1 MIQNVKGIV
10 GSLLGLN
17 TVEVDVMIQST
28 IQTYTPVLLT
38 IARLLFVIGFI
49 CCLITYPL
57 PAIFIGILGY
67 YLIELETRVDMLEHK
82 LKEQNKCY

>member
-1 MIQNVKGIV
+1 MRNVKEIV

-28 IQTYTPVLLT
+28 IQTYTPALLT
-38 IARLLFVIGFI
+38 IARLLFVIGFV
-49 CCLITYPL
+49 CCLIIYPL

-67 YLIELETRVDMLEHK
+67 YLIELETRVNMLEHK
-82 LKEQNKCY
+82 LKEQDKRY

>member
-1 MIQNVKGIV
+1 MQNVKGIV
-10 GSLLGLN
+10 GSLLGLS

-38 IARLLFVIGFI
+38 IARLLFVIGFV

-67 YLIELETRVDMLEHK
+67 YLIELETKVDMLEHK
-82 LKEQNKCY
+82 LKEQNKHY